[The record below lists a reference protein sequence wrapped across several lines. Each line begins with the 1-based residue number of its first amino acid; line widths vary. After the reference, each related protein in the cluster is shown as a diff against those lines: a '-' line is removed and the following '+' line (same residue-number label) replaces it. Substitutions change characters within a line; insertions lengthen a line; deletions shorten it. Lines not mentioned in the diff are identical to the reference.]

1 MPADSSVFR
10 ETSLICTLCNYFST
24 PYSAYVLTSLICTL
38 CNYFSTLYSAY
49 VLTNTVNHVVSL
61 AH

>member
-1 MPADSSVFR
+1 MPADSSIFR
-10 ETSLICTLCNYFST
+10 ETSLICM
-24 PYSAYVLTSLICTL
+24 L

-61 AH
+61 AHQCYPQHCFTLKLLYFISC

>member
-1 MPADSSVFR
+1 MPADSSIFR
-10 ETSLICTLCNYFST
+10 ETSR
-24 PYSAYVLTSLICTL
+24 ICTL

>member
-1 MPADSSVFR
+1 MPADSSTFR
-10 ETSLICTLCNYFST
+10 ETSLICM
-24 PYSAYVLTSLICTL
+24 P

-49 VLTNTVNHVVSL
+49 VLTNTVNHVVSI

>member
-1 MPADSSVFR
+1 MPADSSIFS
-10 ETSLICTLCNYFST
+10 ETSLICM
-24 PYSAYVLTSLICTL
+24 L

-49 VLTNTVNHVVSL
+49 ALTNTVNKVVSL

>member
-1 MPADSSVFR
+1 MPAYSSIFR
-10 ETSLICTLCNYFST
+10 ETALICMLCNYF
-24 PYSAYVLTSLICTL
+24 I
-38 CNYFSTLYSAY
+38 TLYCTY

>member
-1 MPADSSVFR
+1 MPADCSMFR
-10 ETSLICTLCNYFST
+10 ETSLICM
-24 PYSAYVLTSLICTL
+24 L
-38 CNYFSTLYSAY
+38 CNYFSTLYNAY